1 MRLSRPVDAGECK
14 DVCRLPAELVVC
26 LETRQDDVEEPEED
40 EEDGHQKLAGQSLA
54 AQLTAQDL
62 QKKR

>member
-1 MRLSRPVDAGECK
+1 MSRPVDAGECK
-14 DVCRLPAELVVC
+14 DVCCLPAELVVC
-26 LETRQDDVEEPEED
+26 LETRQDDVKEPEED
-40 EEDGHQKLAGQSLA
+40 EEGGHQKLAGQSLA